1 MFEIYTITILVSIFT
16 FTLSATITPGPNN
29 IMLLSS
35 GLTFG
40 YKSTLAHIFGI
51 VFGFP
56 IMVLLVGLGL
66 GIVFEKFPMILD
78 ILKIVGILYL
88 VWMAYKIAN
97 NKSTYDLKDDQKS
110 EPFTFLQA
118 ALFQWVNPKAWI
130 MAISSISIF
139 VKPDVDS
146 LMQIVLIALIF
157 LLSAI
162 VSCNTWVIGGVALKK
177 IIKSEK
183 SIRIFNISMAI
194 LLVVSVLPIIF
205 E

>member
-78 ILKIVGILYL
+78 ILKNVGILYL